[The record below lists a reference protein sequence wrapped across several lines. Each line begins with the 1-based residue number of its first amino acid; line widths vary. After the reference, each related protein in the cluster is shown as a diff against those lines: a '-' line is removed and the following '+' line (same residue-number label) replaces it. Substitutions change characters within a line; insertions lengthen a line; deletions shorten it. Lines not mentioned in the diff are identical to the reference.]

1 MGLQERKFESVK
13 KSTESVNCELVFS
26 NKSAHKQVSIFN
38 ETSMNIFPN
47 FVPNKLVTFDNKDAP
62 WMNEC

>member
-1 MGLQERKFESVK
+1 M
-13 KSTESVNCELVFS
+13 FS